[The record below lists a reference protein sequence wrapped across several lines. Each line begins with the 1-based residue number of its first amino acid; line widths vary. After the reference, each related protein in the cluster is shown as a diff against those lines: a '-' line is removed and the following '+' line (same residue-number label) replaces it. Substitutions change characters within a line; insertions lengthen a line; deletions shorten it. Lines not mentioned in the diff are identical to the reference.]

1 MGFSLDRNY
10 SLCYFEKQWHLD
22 KALFIYWWWATYS
35 YIGVYFWTNFFF
47 GMTMGNF
54 TMAIFWAT
62 SWWAVNKMTIKVT
75 MNMMRLRRR
84 GITMRIVMTRWPK
97 DVKKSSQLFLSFSS
111 WRKYAFGY
119 QRAGSFGRKIERLSC
134 FPLVGWLGPIY
145 VRTPSSQEK
154 KGSRQCSKFVG
165 RSSKTSGEQWISY
178 YSTLLIHGKKAQ
190 SKVRVC
196 HSTRK

>member
-1 MGFSLDRNY
+1 MGFSPDRNY
-10 SLCYFEKQWHLD
+10 SLCYFEKRWQLD

-35 YIGVYFWTNFFF
+35 YIGVYFWATFFF

-119 QRAGSFGRKIERLSC
+119 QRAGSFGRKIERRSC
-134 FPLVGWLGPIY
+134 FPLVGWLAQFMWEL
-145 VRTPSSQEK
+145 RLLRRK
-154 KGSRQCSKFVG
+154 KGAGSAQNLWG